1 MKRREFMRRT
11 MLASAV
17 AGAGMGMGL
26 PMSSMAATCTL
37 DIRPRTLVNLM
48 LYGGMDSRFIFMP
61 SPCHFSSE
69 YVAQIWNARKALY
82 PNSYPDYETMFV
94 NEYTEVAWVPP
105 GVEVPNAI
113 ACGSGFGIYKGCD
126 WLINQY
132 NLGNVAI
139 IANSFCSKNRRH
151 DQSQLNA
158 NVGEP
163 GFNELIY
170 DRSGWGG
177 RLQEQQATSL
187 NVVELSHE
195 ISIFGNGSIEG
206 QRLDR
211 VVHARD
217 MRDIALPN
225 VEAGGNTSRRDVM
238 ARALRSYYEGRGAEA
253 GNQPGSPY
261 NIFFQHN
268 DAFREFGDTVAARMF
283 DCGELPP
290 ALAGLSL
297 NSNHF
302 EQQCKNLYD
311 ITLMDQASLETQIL
325 SMRYDGWDTHN
336 NELGRI
342 ASNLG
347 DLFSNSGG
355 LATAMTEMSAD
366 AASKVVFNFT
376 SDFGRQLKAN
386 GDKGT
391 DHGRGIYTIL
401 LGSDVQGGPYGEMF
415 PEREVLPDSNG
426 KIPLETS
433 GADIEGL
440 TSTEKIQAALC
451 DWVEPGSGS
460 VVFPNA
466 INADEEVAGLL
477 SGLLP
482 V

>member
-26 PMSSMAATCTL
+26 PMSSMAASCSL
-37 DIRPRTLVNLM
+37 EARPRTLVNLM

-61 SPCHFSSE
+61 SPAHYSSVYIE
-69 YVAQIWNARKALY
+69 KIWAARKTIYSNAY
-82 PNSYPDYETMFV
+82 TDYGVMFD
-94 NEYTEVAWVPP
+94 NEYIPVSY
-105 GVEVPNAI
+105 
-113 ACGSGFGIYKGCD
+113 SGGMEIGIHKSCD
-126 WLINQY
+126 WLASEFA
-132 NLGNVAI
+132 LGNVAVV
-139 IANSFCSKNRRH
+139 ANSFCSRNRRH

-158 NVGEP
+158 NAGDPE
-163 GFNELIY
+163 FNELHY

-177 RLQEQQATSL
+177 RLQEQQAASK

-195 ISIFGNGSIEG
+195 ISIFGNGSVEG
-206 QRLDR
+206 QRLSR
-211 VVHARD
+211 VIHAKN

-225 VEAGGNTSRRDVM
+225 VVAGGTTSRRDVM
-238 ARALRSYYEGRGAEA
+238 ARALRSYYEARGAEA

-268 DAFREFGDTVAARMF
+268 DAFRAFGDTVATRIAA
-283 DCGELPP
+283 CGDLPP
-290 ALAGLSL
+290 ELAGLSL
-297 NSNHF
+297 NSSHF
-302 EQQCKNLYD
+302 AQQCKNLYD
-311 ITLMDQASLETQIL
+311 ITLMDSASMNTQIL

-336 NELGRI
+336 GQLGRI
-342 ASNLG
+342 SSNLS
-347 DLFSNSGG
+347 DLFSGSGG
-355 LATAMTEMSAD
+355 LATALAAMETDSANQMM
-366 AASKVVFNFT
+366 FNFT
-376 SDFGRQLKAN
+376 TDFGRQLKAN

-401 LGSDVQGGPYGEMF
+401 LGHDVAGGTYGEMF
-415 PEREVLPDSNG
+415 PEREARPDSNDR
-426 KIPLETS
+426 IPLETS
-433 GADIEGL
+433 GADILGL

-451 DWVEPGSGS
+451 DWVQPGSGS

-466 INADEEVAGLL
+466 FNAEIESAGLL